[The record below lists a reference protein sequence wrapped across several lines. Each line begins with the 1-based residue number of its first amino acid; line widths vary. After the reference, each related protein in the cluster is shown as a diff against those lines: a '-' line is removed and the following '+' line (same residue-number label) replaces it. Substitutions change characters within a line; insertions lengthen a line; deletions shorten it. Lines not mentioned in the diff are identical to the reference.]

1 MQDRVV
7 PFERVLNFRDFGG
20 WDVEGGRLKR
30 GVLWRSA
37 SFHDAC
43 DADLARLDDM
53 GINFLVDLRR
63 PEERTH
69 EPNRW
74 PSEAVR
80 TVYHEDPGVD
90 VTALP
95 PHLQALMNADV
106 DAPAIAGY
114 MREIYKSFPF
124 EQRLIRPYREWFRS
138 LIEEGGPGV
147 IHCAAGKDRTGLGCA
162 LTLLAL
168 GVDED
173 TVFADYEFTNKAV
186 DIDARLPRIQAN
198 FEKRIGRT
206 LDAATLRPILGVDVD
221 YLRAALDA
229 IEARYGAVENYLE
242 AELGVGPGQRETLR
256 QRLLA

>member
-37 SFHDAC
+37 SFHEAS
-43 DADLARLDDM
+43 DADLDKLAGM
-53 GINFLVDLRR
+53 GIAFLVDLRR
-63 PEERTH
+63 PEERSH
-69 EPNRW
+69 EPNRF
-74 PSEAVR
+74 SADHVR
-80 TVYHEDPGVD
+80 TVFHEDPGVD

-95 PHLQALMNADV
+95 PHLQALMHDNI
-106 DAPAIAGY
+106 DASAIAGY

-168 GVDED
+168 GVDEE

-186 DIDARLPRIQAN
+186 DIDARLPRIQAS

-206 LDAATLRPILGVDVD
+206 LDGTTLRPILGVDVS
-221 YLRAALDA
+221 YLRCALDA
-229 IEARYGAVENYLE
+229 IEARHGNVENYLE
-242 AELGVGPGQRETLR
+242 TELGVGPTQRETLR